1 MESNVIIGMFDIGIW
16 LESKSFNDKGLRPP
30 PRKWKG
36 ACSDEASP
44 LDFIGHGSHTSSIAA
59 GRSISQ
65 ASLYG
70 LAKGTARG
78 AVPSAKLAV
87 YKVCASFL
95 CYEHDILAGFD
106 DAISDGVDIISA
118 SISYPYHAH
127 DYFDDAIAIGSFH
140 AMANGI
146 LTSTAAG
153 NSGPGHY
160 SVGNVAP
167 WLISATASSIDRHII
182 GRVVTG
188 DNVSTTGRLFSAT
201 HDGSFIDIEGMIYV
215 QDFELDVSFSFPKP
229 AIIVSSVDG
238 FNLLRYINNTE
249 NPVAN
254 IHKSEEIFYSEAPQV
269 ASFSSKGPNGI
280 TPDIL
285 KPDIRAPGIDILAA
299 WSKVASVSGYSKDTR
314 VVEFNIISGSS
325 MACPHVTGAAAY
337 VKSFHPN

>member
-1 MESNVIIGMFDIGIW
+1 MQIYIVYMGALHSSEYPTSELHLNLLKQILVNGSPSESLVYSYQRSFSGFAAKLTTEEAETLNGMKGIVSVFLSKIMELRTTRSWDFLNFTQIVNRNPTMESNVIIGMFDTGIW
-16 LESKSFNDKGLRPP
+16 PESKSFNDKGLRPP

-36 ACSDEASP
+36 ACKNMTCNNKIIGARYYNGGGLYQSDEASP

-59 GRSISQ
+59 GRSVSQ

-106 DAISDGVDIISA
+106 DAIADGVDIISA
-118 SISYPYHAH
+118 SISFPYHAH

-188 DNVSTTGRLFSAT
+188 DNVSTT
-201 HDGSFIDIEGMIYV
+201 
-215 QDFELDVSFSFPKP
+215 VSK
-229 AIIVSSVDG
+229 
-238 FNLLRYINNTE
+238 LINHT
-249 NPVAN
+249 
-254 IHKSEEIFYSEAPQV
+254 I
-269 ASFSSKGPNGI
+269 
-280 TPDIL
+280 
-285 KPDIRAPGIDILAA
+285 
-299 WSKVASVSGYSKDTR
+299 
-314 VVEFNIISGSS
+314 
-325 MACPHVTGAAAY
+325 
-337 VKSFHPN
+337 